1 MTTPFLDTTDLAEL
15 VDFDEDEQPQSDLS
29 ATVQPDP
36 DTKIEFHVQMK
47 SWTIRDMEDMIVE
60 ASARQIVGK
69 IDRPTDMAK
78 QIEARVRALLIEK
91 ADKRL
96 AEVTAEIIDQPVTP
110 SYGDKK
116 PVTMREMIGLYGRE
130 YLTQMVGNDGQP
142 STGSYYSG
150 TKTRMAYLV
159 EKAMDA
165 NFKNEITAA
174 NNAAIAEIQNM
185 IRKQHG
191 QMVASEKARI
201 RAAIEKEV

>member
-15 VDFDEDEQPQSDLS
+15 VDFDEDSQPQSDLS
-29 ATVQPDP
+29 ATVQSDP
-36 DTKIEFHVQMK
+36 DAKIEFHVQMK

-78 QIEARVRALLIEK
+78 AIEARVRALLIEK

-110 SYGDKK
+110 NYGDKK

-130 YLTQMVGNDGQP
+130 YLAQMVGNDGQP
-142 STGSYYSG
+142 STCYYADK
-150 TKTRMAYLV
+150 KTRMAYLV
-159 EKAMDA
+159 EKAMDVK
-165 NFKNEITAA
+165 FKNEITAA
-174 NNAAIAEIQNM
+174 NNSAISEIQQM

-201 RAAIEKEV
+201 RAAIDKEV

>member
-1 MTTPFLDTTDLAEL
+1 MTIPFLETADLAEL
-15 VDFDEDEQPQSDLS
+15 VNFDEDEQPQSDLS

-36 DTKIEFHVQMK
+36 DAKIEFHVQMK
-47 SWTIRDMEDMIVE
+47 SWTIRDMEDLIVE

-69 IDRPTDMAK
+69 IDRPTDLAK
-78 QIEARVRALLIEK
+78 AIEARVRALLVEK
-91 ADKRL
+91 TDKRL

-130 YLTQMVGNDGQP
+130 YLTQMVGSDGNPQ
-142 STGSYYSG
+142 SSHYNN

-159 EKAMDA
+159 EKAMDVK
-165 NFKNEITAA
+165 FKNEITAA
-174 NNAAIAEIQNM
+174 NNAAISEIQQM

-191 QMVASEKARI
+191 AMVTSEKARI
-201 RAAIEKEV
+201 RAAIENEV

>member
-47 SWTIRDMEDMIVE
+47 SWTIRDMENLIVE

-91 ADKRL
+91 ADMRL

-110 SYGDKK
+110 NYGDKK

-142 STGSYYSG
+142 STSHYGNN
-150 TKTRMAYLV
+150 KTRMAYLV

-165 NFKNEITAA
+165 KFKAEITAA
-174 NNAAIAEIQNM
+174 NNAAISEIQNM

-201 RAAIEKEV
+201 RTAIEKEV